1 MNNEILSVSAQ
12 NERIKRGWEHFRG
25 APLVR
30 KEVKPPIFKGH
41 PSVSRQFSYNLMTFA
56 LRVFHNRET
65 EFYEEANKAIIENS
79 KFYIEN
85 TEVRDDRDSFYW
97 NIGEGCRAILRY
109 GTLGQDE
116 PGLVTKEAEAVF
128 VEMALGYCKD
138 NCLLSNAEWQ
148 GDATWN
154 IYESEN
160 HHVQKNSALWQLE
173 MILIRYGY
181 GEEKLSDGGTVRE
194 HFDEWTK
201 FFEVWMRER
210 VKKSMFVEVHS
221 KVYCIHTIK
230 NVMPLYDFA
239 PSTEL
244 RRLTGDFLTVFWT
257 TWAQEQ
263 LCGIHG
269 GGQCRVYPGNAI
281 RTAGESGGWAWYYTG
296 IGEFQP
302 PHNQGMDYVML
313 DCGYRLPELIGCL
326 MHESEKRGTYTVE
339 SRPFGRA
346 SSENHYPDYR
356 IDTEWG
362 HIYRYSYCT
371 PKYIM
376 GTLMAP
382 QLETKDWVGIS
393 SQNRYQGVIFDVN
406 GAMIAPLPE
415 YTGLHNLH
423 STIPTTAYNGF
434 WSMMRDTTLI
444 TQCTCRHR
452 QSGAMR
458 VFISEDGGLRS
469 SITEKENL
477 IFTRCGDVYA
487 ALRVCRGTH
496 SYIDNNDVFKGVKG
510 VWLVCDEGDSPVIL
524 EMGDAETNGSYEQF
538 MQDVCALSP
547 EFEGDTMRY
556 HSLSGH
562 DFVMLTAED
571 GNSTIDGEY
580 YVKKIDKSFS
590 SPFLNNP
597 WGGEH
602 PVIEFDGNR
611 LELDFSELKK

>member
-30 KEVKPPIFKGH
+30 KEVKPPIFHGH
-41 PSVSRQFSYNLMTFA
+41 PRVARDFSYA
-56 LRVFHNRET
+56 LAIFTIRVFHNREKD
-65 EFYEEANKAIIENS
+65 FYADANQAIIDNS
-79 KFYIEN
+79 RFYIEN
-85 TEVRDDRDSFYW
+85 TDVRDDRDSFYW
-97 NIGEGCRAILRY
+97 NISEFCRVMLRY
-109 GTLGQDE
+109 DSLGQDE
-116 PGLVTKEAEAVF
+116 AGLVSKEAEETF
-128 VEMALGYCKD
+128 LEMALGYCKD
-138 NCLLSNAEWQ
+138 NSLLSNAEWQ
-148 GDATWN
+148 GDITWN

-173 MILIRYGY
+173 LILIRHGLG
-181 GEEKLSDGGTVRE
+181 GEILSDGGTVQE
-194 HFDEWTK
+194 HFDKWSR
-201 FFEVWMRER
+201 FFEEWMRER
-210 VKKSMFVEVHS
+210 VKRSMFVEIHS

-230 NVMPLYDFA
+230 NVMGLYDFA
-239 PSTEL
+239 PSPEL

-263 LCGIHG
+263 INGIHG
-269 GGQCRVYPGNAI
+269 GGQSRIYPGSAI
-281 RTAGESGGWAWYYTG
+281 STSSEAGRWAWYYCG
-296 IGEFQP
+296 ISSFASPG
-302 PHNQGMDYVML
+302 GMDYVLL
-313 DCGYRLPELIGCL
+313 DCGYRLPELIGQL
-326 MHESEKRGTYTVE
+326 IHEHEKRGRYVVE

-346 SSENHYPDYR
+346 TEANRFPDYR
-356 IDTEWG
+356 VNTEWG

-371 PKYIM
+371 PKYIL
-376 GTLMAP
+376 GTIMAP
-382 QLETKDWVGIS
+382 QLENKDWVGIS
-393 SQNRYQGVIFDVN
+393 SQNRYQGVNFGVN
-406 GAMIAPLPE
+406 GAVIALLPE
-415 YTGLHNLH
+415 STGLHAIA
-423 STIPTTAYNGF
+423 SKIPTISYNAF

-444 TQCTCRHR
+444 TQRTRTHK
-452 QSGAMR
+452 GGMR
-458 VFISEDGGLRS
+458 IFVSEDGGLRS
-469 SITEKENL
+469 SITEKGNL
-477 IFTRCGDVYA
+477 IFISCGDVYA
-487 ALRVCRGTH
+487 ALRICRG
-496 SYIDNNDVFKGVKG
+496 SYSYLDNKDVFGGAKG
-510 VWLVCDEGDSPVIL
+510 VWIVCDDGDSPVIL
-524 EMGDAETNGSYEQF
+524 EMGDAENNGSFEQF

>member
-1 MNNEILSVSAQ
+1 MDQKVLSVAAQ
-12 NERIKRGWEHFRG
+12 DERIRRGWEHFRG
-25 APLVR
+25 TRLVR
-30 KEVKPPIFKGH
+30 KEVKPPVFHGH
-41 PSVSRQFSYNLMTFA
+41 PRVSRDFSYA
-56 LRVFHNRET
+56 LAIFTIRVFHNREK
-65 EFYEEANKAIIENS
+65 EFYADANQAIIDNS
-79 KFYIEN
+79 RFYIEN
-85 TEVRDDRDSFYW
+85 TDVRDDRDSFYW
-97 NIGEGCRAILRY
+97 NISEFCRVMLRY
-109 GTLGQDE
+109 DSLGQDE
-116 PGLVTKEAEAVF
+116 AGLVSKEAEDTF
-128 VEMALGYCKD
+128 IEMALGYCRD
-138 NCLLSNAEWQ
+138 NSLLINAEWQ
-148 GDATWN
+148 GDTTWN

-173 MILIRYGY
+173 LILIRHGLG
-181 GEEKLSDGGTVRE
+181 GEVLSDGGTVQE
-194 HFDEWTK
+194 HFDKWSR
-201 FFEVWMRER
+201 FFEEWMRER
-210 VKKSMFVEVHS
+210 VKRSMFVEIHS
-221 KVYCIHTIK
+221 KCYCIHTIK
-230 NVMPLYDFA
+230 NVMGLYDFA
-239 PSTEL
+239 PNPEL

-263 LCGIHG
+263 INGIHG
-269 GGQCRVYPGNAI
+269 GGQSRVYPGSAI
-281 RTAGESGGWAWYYTG
+281 RTGSEAARWAWYYCG
-296 IGEFQP
+296 ISSFGTP
-302 PHNQGMDYVML
+302 GGMDYVLL
-313 DCGYRLPELIGCL
+313 DCGYRLPELIGQL
-326 MHESEKRGTYTVE
+326 MHEHEKRGRYVVE

-346 SSENHYPDYR
+346 SEQNHYPDYR
-356 IDTEWG
+356 VNTEWG

-371 PKYIM
+371 PKYIL

-510 VWLVCDEGDSPVIL
+510 VWLVCDDGDSPVIL
-524 EMGDAETNGSYEQF
+524 EMGDAENNGSFEQF
-538 MQDVCALSP
+538 MQSVCAISP
-547 EFEGDTMRY
+547 EFDGDVMRY

-562 DFVMLTAED
+562 DFVMYTAED

-580 YVKKIDKSFS
+580 YVKKIDSSFT
-590 SPFLNNP
+590 SPFLNNT

-602 PVIEFDGNR
+602 PVIEFDGKR
-611 LELDFSELKK
+611 LELDFGELKN